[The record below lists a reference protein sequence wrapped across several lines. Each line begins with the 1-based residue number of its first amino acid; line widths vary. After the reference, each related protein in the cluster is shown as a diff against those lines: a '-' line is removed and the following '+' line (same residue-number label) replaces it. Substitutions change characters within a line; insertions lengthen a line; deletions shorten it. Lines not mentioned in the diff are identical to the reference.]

1 MRSPSIRG
9 SVSGHDDVREMP
21 THWEDL
27 PGARSRDAPGPP
39 IGHPKVYESLKED
52 GVEVIEEIA
61 SWGETA
67 V

>member
-1 MRSPSIRG
+1 MSEKCPHTG
-9 SVSGHDDVREMP
+9 KTYRELGVE
-21 THWEDL
+21 TLLAL
-27 PGARSRDAPGPP
+27 PLVTE
-39 IGHPKVYESLKED
+39 VYESLKED